1 MADSELAH
9 VCTPSGLIQRIR
21 PTMSTIKPT
30 TPENQAVALLDN
42 PGVALAVCLL
52 GRILISVI
60 SLISGSQP
68 K

>member
-1 MADSELAH
+1 
-9 VCTPSGLIQRIR
+9 
-21 PTMSTIKPT
+21 MSTIKPT
-30 TPENQAVALLDN
+30 ARDNQAVALLDN

>member
-1 MADSELAH
+1 
-9 VCTPSGLIQRIR
+9 
-21 PTMSTIKPT
+21 MSTIKPAT
-30 TPENQAVALLDN
+30 RDDQAMVLLDN

-52 GRILISVI
+52 GWILISVI